1 MSPELIV
8 TNSLRQYKEFFKVVA
23 DNAIE
28 HIKIQENWM
37 KINLTVSLLFG
48 AVLMM
53 LTACNW
59 NRTEKAQQ
67 QIYAP
72 GPDAPSAL
80 TGTLQRNQDY
90 YKKSDGD
97 LLKKMR

>member
-1 MSPELIV
+1 
-8 TNSLRQYKEFFKVVA
+8 
-23 DNAIE
+23 
-28 HIKIQENWM
+28 M
-37 KINLTVSLLFG
+37 KINLTMSLLFG
-48 AVLMM
+48 VVIIM

-90 YKKSDGD
+90 YKESDGD

>member
-1 MSPELIV
+1 
-8 TNSLRQYKEFFKVVA
+8 
-23 DNAIE
+23 
-28 HIKIQENWM
+28 M
-37 KINLTVSLLFG
+37 KINLTMSLLFG
-48 AVLMM
+48 VVMM

-90 YKKSDGD
+90 YKESDGD

>member
-1 MSPELIV
+1 
-8 TNSLRQYKEFFKVVA
+8 
-23 DNAIE
+23 
-28 HIKIQENWM
+28 M
-37 KINLTVSLLFG
+37 KINLTMSLLFG

-80 TGTLQRNQDY
+80 SGTLQRNQDY
-90 YKKSDGD
+90 YKESEGN

>member
-1 MSPELIV
+1 
-8 TNSLRQYKEFFKVVA
+8 
-23 DNAIE
+23 
-28 HIKIQENWM
+28 M
-37 KINLTVSLLFG
+37 KINLTMSLLFG
-48 AVLMM
+48 AAMMM
-53 LTACNW
+53 LSACNW
-59 NRTEKAQQ
+59 NKTEKAQQ

>member
-1 MSPELIV
+1 
-8 TNSLRQYKEFFKVVA
+8 
-23 DNAIE
+23 
-28 HIKIQENWM
+28 M
-37 KINLTVSLLFG
+37 KINLTLSLLFG
-48 AVLMM
+48 VVIMM

>member
-1 MSPELIV
+1 
-8 TNSLRQYKEFFKVVA
+8 
-23 DNAIE
+23 
-28 HIKIQENWM
+28 M

-59 NRTEKAQQ
+59 NKTEKAQQ
-67 QIYAP
+67 QIYAQ
-72 GPDAPSAL
+72 GPDASAAL
-80 TGTLQRNQDY
+80 EGTLQRNKDY

-97 LLKKMR
+97 LLSKMR

>member
-1 MSPELIV
+1 M
-8 TNSLRQYKEFFKVVA
+8 
-23 DNAIE
+23 
-28 HIKIQENWM
+28 
-37 KINLTVSLLFG
+37 SLLLG
-48 AVLMM
+48 VVLIM
-53 LTACNW
+53 LAACNW

-90 YKKSDGD
+90 YKESDED
-97 LLKKMR
+97 LLNKMR